1 MLNNCMQKSMLHAGI
16 RAQRW
21 KKLDRK
27 KEKGSFEIKIL
38 YGSHL
43 DSGN

>member
-16 RAQRW
+16 RAQKW
-21 KKLDRK
+21 KMVDRK
-27 KEKGSFEIKIL
+27 KEKDYFKIRNS
-38 YGSHL
+38 YGNSL